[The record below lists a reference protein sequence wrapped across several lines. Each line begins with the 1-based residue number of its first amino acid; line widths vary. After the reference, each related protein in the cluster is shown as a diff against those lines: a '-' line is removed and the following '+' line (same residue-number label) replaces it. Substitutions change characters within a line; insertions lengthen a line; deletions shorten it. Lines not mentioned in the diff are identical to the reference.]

1 MTKKKFLLGLLLVP
15 SLLLSACSFDLG
27 SAFEKSDNYKTY
39 YDSFA
44 DVRAKYDAG
53 LGEGAEDT
61 YNIKNSLFNDYT
73 VNNMTWEKDEYKVAE
88 RQYVY
93 IIVTFKQVLKVE
105 SLSLYFKA
113 TEVNRSRISAFYYV
127 SDDLAPK
134 KIMYLSSPTEDPETD
149 PPTPI
154 IYDDPL
160 IPDANVSFEVGFE
173 KDAWKSVTFD
183 KFRQEGYTDGYLH
196 TGSNSVLYIRVENN
210 SGRDRG
216 TTEPVNFSFIN
227 LLVRAIE

>member
-15 SLLLSACSFDLG
+15 SLLLSACSFNLG
-27 SAFEKSDNYKTY
+27 TAFEKNDNYKTY

-44 DVRAKYDAG
+44 DVRAKYDSG

-73 VNNMTWEKDEYKVAE
+73 VNNMAWEKDENKVAE

-93 IIVTFKQVLKVE
+93 IIVTFKEVLKVE

-113 TEVNRSRISAFYYV
+113 AEASRSRISAFYYV

-134 KIMYLSSPTEDPETD
+134 KIMYLSSPAEDPDAE
-149 PPTPI
+149 PPIT
-154 IYDDPL
+154 YDDPL
-160 IPDANVSFEVGFE
+160 ISDANLSFDVGFE
-173 KDAWKSVTFD
+173 KDTWKSVTFE
-183 KFRQEGYTDGYLH
+183 KFKQEGYTDGLLH

-210 SGRDRG
+210 SGHDRG
-216 TTEPVNFSFIN
+216 TTEPVTFTFIN
-227 LLVRAIE
+227 LLVRALE

>member
-73 VNNMTWEKDEYKVAE
+73 VNNMTWEKDEYKVVE
-88 RQYVY
+88 RQYLY
-93 IIVTFKQVLKVE
+93 LIVSFKEVLKVE
-105 SLSLYFKA
+105 SLSLYFK
-113 TEVNRSRISAFYYV
+113 TQEDSTFTLSAFYYV
-127 SDDLAPK
+127 NEDLAPK
-134 KIMYLSSPTEDPETD
+134 KIRYLRSPEKTPEEE
-149 PPTPI
+149 PI
-154 IYDDPL
+154 VYDDPL
-160 IPDANVSFEVGFE
+160 IQNANVNYEIRLS
-173 KDAWKSVTFD
+173 KDSWKSVTLS
-183 KFRQEGYTDGYLH
+183 KFKQEGFSDNLLH
-196 TGSNSVLYIRVENN
+196 TGSSSVLYIRIENN
-210 SGRDRG
+210 SGHNYPLM
-216 TTEPVNFSFIN
+216 TPVTFFSC
-227 LLVRAIE
+227 

>member
-15 SLLLSACSFDLG
+15 SLLLSACSFNLG
-27 SAFEKSDNYKTY
+27 TAFEKNDNYKTY

-61 YNIKNSLFNDYT
+61 YNIKNSLFNNYT

-113 TEVNRSRISAFYYV
+113 TEASRSRISAFYYV

-134 KIMYLSSPTEDPETD
+134 KIMYLSSPAEDPGAE
-149 PPTPI
+149 PPIT
-154 IYDDPL
+154 YDDPL
-160 IPDANVSFEVGFE
+160 ISDANLSFEVGLE
-173 KDAWKSVTFD
+173 KETWKSVTFE
-183 KFRQEGYTDGYLH
+183 KFKQEGYTDGLLH

>member
-27 SAFEKSDNYKTY
+27 TAFEKNDNYKTY

-44 DVRAKYDAG
+44 DLRAKYDSG

-73 VNNMTWEKDEYKVAE
+73 VNNMTWEKDEYKVIE

-127 SDDLAPK
+127 NDDLAPK
-134 KIMYLSSPTEDPETD
+134 KIMYLSSPAEDPTAE
-149 PPTPI
+149 PPIT
-154 IYDDPL
+154 YDDPL

-173 KDAWKSVTFD
+173 KNEWKSVTFD
-183 KFRQEGYTDGYLH
+183 KFKQEGYTDGLLH

-216 TTEPVNFSFIN
+216 TTEPVKFTFIN

>member
-27 SAFEKSDNYKTY
+27 TAFEKSDNYKTY

-53 LGEGAEDT
+53 LGVGAEDT

-73 VNNMTWEKDEYKVAE
+73 VNNMGWDKDEYKVAE

-93 IIVTFKQVLKVE
+93 IIITFKEVLKVE
-105 SLSLYFKA
+105 SLSLYFRA
-113 TEVNRSRISAFYYV
+113 TEANRSRVSAFYYV

-134 KIMYLSSPTEDPETD
+134 KIKYLSSPAEDPEAD
-149 PPTPI
+149 PPVT
-154 IYDDPL
+154 YDDPL
-160 IPDANVSFEVGFE
+160 ISDANVSFELGFE

-183 KFRQEGYTDGYLH
+183 KFKQVGYTDGFLH

-210 SGRDRG
+210 SGHDRG
-216 TTEPVNFSFIN
+216 TTEPVKFSFIN

>member
-1 MTKKKFLLGLLLVP
+1 MTKKKLLLGLLLVP

-27 SAFEKSDNYKTY
+27 KAFEKNDNYKTY

-44 DVRAKYDAG
+44 DVRAKYDSG
-53 LGEGAEDT
+53 LGVGAEDT

-73 VNNMTWEKDEYKVAE
+73 VNNMTWEKDENKVIE

-93 IIVTFKQVLKVE
+93 IIVTFKEVLKVE

-154 IYDDPL
+154 VYDDPP
-160 IPDANVSFEVGFE
+160 ITDANLSFEVGFE

-183 KFRQEGYTDGYLH
+183 KFKQEGFNDGLLH

-210 SGRDRG
+210 SGHDRG
-216 TTEPVNFSFIN
+216 TTEPVKFTFIN
-227 LLVRAIE
+227 LLVRAIG